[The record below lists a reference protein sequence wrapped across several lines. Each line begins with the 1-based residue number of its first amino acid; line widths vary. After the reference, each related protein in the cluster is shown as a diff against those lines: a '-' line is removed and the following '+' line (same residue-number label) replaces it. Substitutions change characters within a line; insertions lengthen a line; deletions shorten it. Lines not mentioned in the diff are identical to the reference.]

1 MSKGVFAKIRA
12 SYRHWV
18 IDKPWQVLVLVAV
31 MTAWAVTVIPKTTL
45 DASADSLLLQGDP
58 SLADFR
64 DVSERYGA
72 AEFLLLTWQPEGELL
87 SDESLMPLSALAN
100 ELRALPGVLS
110 VVTALDVPL
119 VESPRKSL
127 SDVLGDNPLPTLS
140 DPATDRALAIEE
152 LKNSVIYSELLASK
166 DGTLSA
172 IQVNLEPFTAYDQAL
187 KTREALRVVQVERNL
202 TEPELVQLEEAE
214 LAVKAASAQAM
225 ALRSELV
232 ASVRLIAERYRQHA
246 DIFVGGVPMIASDM
260 VAFVRSD
267 LVVFGAA
274 IVGVMMLV
282 LAVVFQRARWVAI
295 PVVTCIVTVAVVL
308 GILAAIDWRMTVI
321 SSNFVAVLLIIS
333 LSIAIHLVVRYREIH
348 QSNPDM
354 LDADRIEAAMAAMAV
369 PCLYT
374 GLTTIVA
381 FLSLL
386 VSRIQPVIDFGS
398 MMTLGIVLALI
409 FAFTVVPA
417 MMRVWPAGKPMVHTA
432 DQKPF
437 TRHFARWVDERGGL
451 ILTVTAALI
460 VTVTLG
466 VSQLKVENRF
476 IDYFKETTEIYQGM
490 ELLDAE
496 LGGTIGF
503 DITLAAPEEIDLFG
517 DLGLGGSDTE
527 TRLDDFADDDP
538 FLEDDPFA
546 ASSEAAPFASDD
558 DPFESDG
565 DIFAEDDLFAD
576 GDLLSDSTGVEKTQ
590 EAGFTPS
597 YWFSLQGRQEIAA
610 VQKYLQ
616 SRDEVGKVMSL
627 DTLFSTVE
635 VLFNGPIGSVE
646 LALVQRSMPA
656 DIADL
661 LQTPYFDAERSEARI
676 SLRVKETSKT
686 LRRDAFLRQ
695 VKDDLI
701 NELGI
706 EEERITMSGMLV
718 LYNNVLQSLFASQIM
733 TLGAVFAVILVMF
746 YLLFRSLSLALLA
759 LAPNLLA
766 AGLVLGI
773 MGLANIPLDIMTI
786 TIAAI
791 VVGMG
796 VDNCIHY
803 VHRFKREFVIDKS
816 YTAAM
821 HRCHLSIGRA
831 MYYTTLTVVVGFS
844 MLILSNFKPS
854 TYFGALT
861 AVAMIAAVLGALL
874 LLPRLIVLLKPL
886 GPEANHAV
894 S

>member
-1 MSKGVFAKIRA
+1 MSEGVNAKMRTA
-12 SYRHWV
+12 YRHWV
-18 IDKPWQVLVLVAV
+18 IDRPWLVLGLTAV
-31 MTAWAVTVIPKTTL
+31 LTAWAISVIPKTTL

-64 DVSERYGA
+64 DVSDRYGA
-72 AEFLLLTWQPEGELL
+72 AEFLLLTWKPDSELL
-87 SDESLMPLSALAN
+87 SDESLVPLAAMAG

-110 VVTALDVPL
+110 VVTVLDVPL

-127 SDVLGDNPLPTLS
+127 SDVLGDDPLPTLS

-152 LKNSVIYSELLASK
+152 LKNSVIYSELLSSK

-172 IQVNLEPFTAYDQAL
+172 VQVNLEPFTAYDHAL
-187 KTREALRVVQVERNL
+187 KIREDLRAVQVERSL
-202 TEPELVQLEEAE
+202 TEVELAQLKEAE

-225 ALRSELV
+225 AQRSELV

-282 LAVVFQRARWVAI
+282 LAIVFQRARWVAI

-308 GILAAIDWRMTVI
+308 GILAAMDWRMTVI

-333 LSIAIHLVVRYREIH
+333 LSIAIHLVVRYREMH
-348 QSNPDM
+348 QHNPNM

-369 PCLYT
+369 PCVYT

-398 MMTLGIVLALI
+398 MMSLGIVLALI
-409 FAFTVVPA
+409 FAFTIVPA
-417 MMRVWPAGKPMVHTA
+417 MMRVWPAGKPLVHHA
-432 DQKPF
+432 DEQPF
-437 TRHFARWVDERGGL
+437 TRHFARWVDERGGA
-451 ILTVTAALI
+451 ILTVTAAL
-460 VTVTLG
+460 VLAVALG

-476 IDYFKETTEIYQGM
+476 IDYFKQSTEIYQGM

-496 LGGTIGF
+496 LGGTIGL
-503 DITLAAPEEIDLFG
+503 DITIAAPKEVDLFG
-517 DLGLGGSDTE
+517 DLGLGSDTE
-527 TRLDDFADDDP
+527 TDVGDFAADDP

-546 ASSEAAPFASDD
+546 ESSQDDSFAADDDLFASEDDVFADD
-558 DPFESDG
+558 DPFTD
-565 DIFAEDDLFAD
+565 DDLF
-576 GDLLSDSTGVEKTQ
+576 GDSSDTVRTQ
-590 EAGFTPS
+590 EPGFTPS

-610 VQKYLQ
+610 VQDYLQ

-635 VLFNGPIGSVE
+635 VLLNGPLGSVE

-661 LQTPYFDAERSEARI
+661 LQAPYFDAERNEARV

-686 LRRDAFLRQ
+686 LRRDAFLKQ
-695 VKDDLI
+695 VKHDLV

-733 TLGAVFAVILVMF
+733 TLGAVFGVILVMF

-759 LAPNLLA
+759 LAPNVLA
-766 AGLVLGI
+766 AGLVLGV
-773 MGLANIPLDIMTI
+773 MGLAGIPLDIMTI

-791 VVGMG
+791 VVGIG
-796 VDNCIHY
+796 VDDCIHY
-803 VHRFKREFVIDKS
+803 VHRFMHEFEVDGD

-831 MYYTTLTVVVGFS
+831 MYYTTLTVVIGFS
-844 MLILSNFKPS
+844 MLVLSNFKPS
-854 TYFGALT
+854 IYFGALT
-861 AVAMIAAVLGALL
+861 VAAMVAAVLGALL

-886 GPEANHAV
+886 GPENQHAV

>member
-1 MSKGVFAKIRA
+1 MSKGVNAKIRTA
-12 SYRHWV
+12 YRHWV
-18 IDKPWQVLVLVAV
+18 IDKPWLVLALVAGL
-31 MTAWAVTVIPKTTL
+31 TAWAISVIPKTTL

-72 AEFLLLTWQPEGELL
+72 AEFLLLTWQPENELL
-87 SDESLMPLSALAN
+87 SDESLVPLALMADK
-100 ELRALPGVLS
+100 LRALPGVRS

-127 SDVLGDNPLPTLS
+127 SDVLGDEPLPTLS

-166 DGTLSA
+166 DGRLSA
-172 IQVNLEPFTAYDQAL
+172 VQVNLEPFAAYDQAL
-187 KTREALRVVQVERNL
+187 KIREDLRALQVERSL
-202 TEPELVQLEEAE
+202 TEGEQTQLKQAE
-214 LAVKAASAQAM
+214 LAVKAASAKAM
-225 ALRSELV
+225 AQRTALV
-232 ASVRLIAERYRQHA
+232 ASVRSIAEHYRDYA

-267 LVVFGAA
+267 LVVFGSA
-274 IVGVMMLV
+274 ILGVMMLV
-282 LAVVFQRARWVAI
+282 LALVFQRVRWVVI
-295 PVVTCIVTVAVVL
+295 PVVTCVVTVAVVL

-333 LSIAIHLVVRYREIH
+333 LSIAIHLVVRYREMH
-348 QSNPDM
+348 QHNPNM

-369 PCLYT
+369 PCVYT

-398 MMTLGIVLALI
+398 MMSLGIVLALV
-409 FAFTVVPA
+409 FAFTIVPA
-417 MMRVWPAGKPMVHTA
+417 MMRVWPAGKPLVHHA
-432 DQKPF
+432 DEQPF
-437 TRHFARWVDERGGL
+437 TRHFARWVDERGGT
-451 ILTVTAALI
+451 ILTVTGVLVLAVAI
-460 VTVTLG
+460 G

-476 IDYFKETTEIYQGM
+476 IDYFKQSTEIYQGM

-496 LGGTIGF
+496 LGGTIGL
-503 DITLAAPEEIDLFG
+503 DITIAAPEEVDLFG
-517 DLGLGGSDTE
+517 DLGLGDDAATDVSDFAA
-527 TRLDDFADDDP
+527 DDPFLEEDPFAESSQDDPFAADDDLFASEDDVFADDDP
-538 FLEDDPFA
+538 FAD
-546 ASSEAAPFASDD
+546 
-558 DPFESDG
+558 
-565 DIFAEDDLFAD
+565 DDLF
-576 GDLLSDSTGVEKTQ
+576 GDSSDTVRAQ
-590 EAGFTPS
+590 EPGFTPS

-610 VQKYLQ
+610 VQDYLQ
-616 SRDEVGKVMSL
+616 SRPEVGKVMSL

-635 VLFNGPIGSVE
+635 VLFNGPLGSVE

-661 LQTPYFDAERSEARI
+661 LQAPYFDAERNEARV

-686 LRRDAFLRQ
+686 LRRDAFLKQ
-695 VKDDLI
+695 VKHDLVA
-701 NELGI
+701 ELGI

-733 TLGAVFAVILVMF
+733 TLGAVFGVILVMF

-759 LAPNLLA
+759 LAPNVLA
-766 AGLVLGI
+766 AGLVLGV
-773 MGLANIPLDIMTI
+773 MGLAGIPLDIMTI

-791 VVGMG
+791 VVGIG
-796 VDNCIHY
+796 VDDCIHY
-803 VHRFKREFVIDKS
+803 VHRFMHEFEVDGD

-831 MYYTTLTVVVGFS
+831 MYYTTLTVVIGFS
-844 MLILSNFKPS
+844 MLVLSNFKPS
-854 TYFGALT
+854 IYFGALT
-861 AVAMIAAVLGALL
+861 VAAMVAAVLGALL

-886 GPEANHAV
+886 GPENKHAV

>member
-1 MSKGVFAKIRA
+1 MSKGVTVNIRA
-12 SYRHWV
+12 GYRHWV
-18 IDKPWQVLVLVAV
+18 IDKPWLVLGLLTVL
-31 MTAWAVTVIPKTTL
+31 TAWAISFIPKTTL

-72 AEFLLLTWQPEGELL
+72 AEFLLLTWQPETELL
-87 SDESLMPLSALAN
+87 SDESLIPLAAMTE

-127 SDVLGDNPLPTLS
+127 SDVLGDKPLPTLS
-140 DPATDRALAIEE
+140 DPATDRSLAIEE
-152 LKNSVIYSELLASK
+152 LKNSVIYSELLVSK
-166 DGTLSA
+166 DGALSA
-172 IQVNLEPFTAYDQAL
+172 VQVNLEPFSAYDD
-187 KTREALRVVQVERNL
+187 ALRIREDLRGFQVERRL
-202 TEPELVQLEEAE
+202 TDAEQAQLQEAE
-214 LAVKAASAQAM
+214 LAVKTASAKAM
-225 ALRSELV
+225 EQRTVLV
-232 ASVRLIAERYRQHA
+232 ASVRKIAEQYRQHA

-295 PVVTCIVTVAVVL
+295 PVVTCIVTVAAVL

-348 QSNPDM
+348 KDNPDM
-354 LDADRIEAAMAAMAV
+354 PDADRIEAAMAAMAV

-398 MMTLGIVLALI
+398 MMTLGILLALI

-417 MMRVWPAGKPMVHTA
+417 MMRVWPAGKPMVHAA

-451 ILTVTAALI
+451 ILTATIALAVAVAA
-460 VTVTLG
+460 G

-503 DITLAAPEEIDLFG
+503 DITLSAPEELDLFS
-517 DLGLGGSDTE
+517 DLGLGNVDTD
-527 TRLDDFADDDP
+527 LSADDFADDDP

-546 ASSEAAPFASDD
+546 ASSDGNISASDD
-558 DPFESDG
+558 DLFASDG

-576 GDLLSDSTGVEKTQ
+576 DDLFDDSANVKDAKD
-590 EAGFTPS
+590 AGFTPS

-610 VQKYLQ
+610 VQDYLQ
-616 SRDEVGKVMSL
+616 SRTEVGKVMSL

-635 VLFNGPIGSVE
+635 VLFNGPLGSVE

-661 LQTPYFDAERSEARI
+661 LQAPYFDAERNEARI

-686 LRRDAFLRQ
+686 LRRDAFLQQ

-701 NELGI
+701 NQLGI
-706 EEERITMSGMLV
+706 EDDRITMSGMLV

-733 TLGAVFAVILVMF
+733 TLGAVFGVILVMF

-803 VHRFKREFVIDKS
+803 VHRFKREFAIDKS

-831 MYYTTLTVVVGFS
+831 MYYTTLTVVIGFS

-874 LLPRLIVLLKPL
+874 LLPRLIVVLKPL
-886 GPEANHAV
+886 GPDADHAV

>member
-1 MSKGVFAKIRA
+1 MSKGVNSKMRTA
-12 SYRHWV
+12 YRRLV
-18 IDKPWQVLVLVAV
+18 IDKPWLVLALVAAL
-31 MTAWAVTVIPKTTL
+31 TAWAISVIPKTTL

-64 DVSERYGA
+64 DVSARYGA

-87 SDESLMPLSALAN
+87 SDESLVPLGAMAD

-127 SDVLGDNPLPTLS
+127 SDVLGDKPLPTLS
-140 DPATDRALAIEE
+140 DPTTDRALAIEE
-152 LKNSVIYSELLASK
+152 LKSSVIYSELLASK

-172 IQVNLEPFTAYDQAL
+172 VQVNLEPFTDYDQAL
-187 KTREALRVVQVERNL
+187 KIREDLRAVQVERSL
-202 TEPELVQLEEAE
+202 TEAELAQLEEAE
-214 LAVKAASAQAM
+214 LAVKVASAQAM
-225 ALRSELV
+225 AQRTELV
-232 ASVRLIAERYRQHA
+232 ASVRLIAEPYRQHA

-282 LAVVFQRARWVAI
+282 LAVVFGRARWVAI

-348 QSNPDM
+348 QQNPEM
-354 LDADRIEAAMAAMAV
+354 PDADRIEAAMAAMAV

-417 MMRVWPAGKPMVHTA
+417 MMRVWPAGNPMIHTA

-437 TRHFARWVDERGGL
+437 TRHFARWVDQRGGL
-451 ILTVTAALI
+451 IITATGALVLTV
-460 VTVTLG
+460 VVG

-476 IDYFKETTEIYQGM
+476 IDYFKDTTEIYQGM

-503 DITLAAPEEIDLFG
+503 DITLAAPTEVDLFG
-517 DLGLGGSDTE
+517 DLGLASVDAE
-527 TRLDDFADDDP
+527 TNLDDFAADDP
-538 FLEDDPFA
+538 FLEEDPFA
-546 ASSEAAPFASDD
+546 ASSDD
-558 DPFESDG
+558 DLFASDG
-565 DIFAEDDLFAD
+565 DIFAEDDPFAD
-576 GDLLSDSTGVEKTQ
+576 DDLFGDTENADSAQ
-590 EAGFTPS
+590 DAGFTPS

-610 VQKYLQ
+610 VQNYLQ
-616 SRDEVGKVMSL
+616 GRDEVGKVMSL

-661 LQTPYFDAERSEARI
+661 LQTPYFDAERNEARV

-733 TLGAVFAVILVMF
+733 TLGAVFGVILVMF

-803 VHRFKREFVIDKS
+803 VHRFKREFAIDQS

-831 MYYTTLTVVVGFS
+831 MYYTTLTVVIGFS

>member
-1 MSKGVFAKIRA
+1 MSNGVNATMRRA
-12 SYRHWV
+12 YRQWV
-18 IDKPWQVLVLVAV
+18 IDKPWLILALIAVL
-31 MTAWAVTVIPKTTL
+31 TGWAASVIPRTTL

-72 AEFLLLTWQPEGELL
+72 AEFLLLTWQPESALL
-87 SDESLMPLSALAN
+87 SDESLIPLAAMAD

-127 SDVLGDNPLPTLS
+127 SDVLGDDPLPTLS

-152 LKNSVIYSELLASK
+152 LKNSVIYSELLSSK

-172 IQVNLEPFTAYDQAL
+172 VQVNLEPFSAYDKAL
-187 KTREALRVVQVERNL
+187 KIREDLRALQADRSLSETERL
-202 TEPELVQLEEAE
+202 QLEDAE
-214 LAVKAASAQAM
+214 LAVKAASAYAM
-225 ALRSELV
+225 AQRSELV
-232 ASVRLIAERYRQHA
+232 ESVRLIAERYRQHA

-308 GILAAIDWRMTVI
+308 GILAAMDWRMTVI

-348 QSNPDM
+348 QRNPDM
-354 LDADRIEAAMAAMAV
+354 ADADRIEAAMAAMAV

-398 MMTLGIVLALI
+398 MMTLGIALALI

-451 ILTVTAALI
+451 ILTLTGALV
-460 VTVTLG
+460 VTVVVG

-503 DITLAAPEEIDLFG
+503 DITLAAPEEIDLFA
-517 DLGLGGSDTE
+517 DLGRGGNTE
-527 TRLDDFADDDP
+527 ADAGDFADDDP

-546 ASSEAAPFASDD
+546 GSSQ
-558 DPFESDG
+558 
-565 DIFAEDDLFAD
+565 DDLFAAD
-576 GDLLSDSTGVEKTQ
+576 EDLFASEGDVFTEDDSFADDDLFNDSTDVEKAQ

-610 VQKYLQ
+610 VQNYLQ

-661 LQTPYFDAERSEARI
+661 LQTPYFDAERNEARI

-686 LRRDAFLRQ
+686 LRRDAFLQQ

-733 TLGAVFAVILVMF
+733 TLGAVFGVILVMF

-803 VHRFKREFVIDKS
+803 VHRFKREFALDQS

-831 MYYTTLTVVVGFS
+831 MYYTTLTVVIGFS

-886 GPEANHAV
+886 GPETNHAV

>member
-1 MSKGVFAKIRA
+1 
-12 SYRHWV
+12 
-18 IDKPWQVLVLVAV
+18 
-31 MTAWAVTVIPKTTL
+31 
-45 DASADSLLLQGDP
+45 
-58 SLADFR
+58 
-64 DVSERYGA
+64 
-72 AEFLLLTWQPEGELL
+72 
-87 SDESLMPLSALAN
+87 
-100 ELRALPGVLS
+100 
-110 VVTALDVPL
+110 
-119 VESPRKSL
+119 
-127 SDVLGDNPLPTLS
+127 
-140 DPATDRALAIEE
+140 
-152 LKNSVIYSELLASK
+152 
-166 DGTLSA
+166 
-172 IQVNLEPFTAYDQAL
+172 
-187 KTREALRVVQVERNL
+187 
-202 TEPELVQLEEAE
+202 
-214 LAVKAASAQAM
+214 
-225 ALRSELV
+225 
-232 ASVRLIAERYRQHA
+232 
-246 DIFVGGVPMIASDM
+246 
-260 VAFVRSD
+260 
-267 LVVFGAA
+267 
-274 IVGVMMLV
+274 
-282 LAVVFQRARWVAI
+282 
-295 PVVTCIVTVAVVL
+295 
-308 GILAAIDWRMTVI
+308 MTVI

-348 QSNPDM
+348 QRNPDM
-354 LDADRIEAAMAAMAV
+354 ADADRIEAAMAAMAV

-398 MMTLGIVLALI
+398 MMTLGIALALI

-451 ILTVTAALI
+451 ILTLTGALV
-460 VTVTLG
+460 VTVVVG

-503 DITLAAPEEIDLFG
+503 DITLAAPEEIDLFA
-517 DLGLGGSDTE
+517 DLGRSGNTE
-527 TRLDDFADDDP
+527 ADAGDFADDDP
-538 FLEDDPFA
+538 FLEDDPFSGSSQDDLFA
-546 ASSEAAPFASDD
+546 ADEDLFAS
-558 DPFESDG
+558 EG
-565 DIFAEDDLFAD
+565 DVFAEDDPFAD
-576 GDLLSDSTGVEKTQ
+576 GDLFSDSTDVEKAQ

-610 VQKYLQ
+610 VQNYLQ

-661 LQTPYFDAERSEARI
+661 LQTPYFDAERNEARI

-686 LRRDAFLRQ
+686 LRRDAFLQQ

-701 NELGI
+701 KELGI

-733 TLGAVFAVILVMF
+733 TLGAVFGVILVMF

-803 VHRFKREFVIDKS
+803 VHRFKREFALDQS

-831 MYYTTLTVVVGFS
+831 MYYTTLTVVIGFS

-886 GPEANHAV
+886 GPETNHAV

>member
-1 MSKGVFAKIRA
+1 MSKGVNAKMRTA
-12 SYRHWV
+12 YRHWV
-18 IDKPWQVLVLVAV
+18 IDKPWLVLALVAAL
-31 MTAWAVTVIPKTTL
+31 TAWAVSVIPKTTL

-72 AEFLLLTWQPEGELL
+72 AEFLLLTWQPESELL
-87 SDESLMPLSALAN
+87 SDESLIPLAAMAD

-127 SDVLGDNPLPTLS
+127 SDVLGDDPLPTLS
-140 DPATDRALAIEE
+140 DPATDRSLAIEE
-152 LKNSVIYSELLASK
+152 LKNSVIYSELLSSK

-172 IQVNLEPFTAYDQAL
+172 VQVNLEPFSAYDKAL
-187 KTREALRVVQVERNL
+187 KIREDLRVLQVDRSLNE
-202 TEPELVQLEEAE
+202 TEQVQLEEAE

-225 ALRSELV
+225 AQRSELV

-282 LAVVFQRARWVAI
+282 LALVFQRVRWVVI
-295 PVVTCIVTVAVVL
+295 PVTTCIVTVAVVL

-333 LSIAIHLVVRYREIH
+333 LSIAIHLVVRYRELH
-348 QSNPDM
+348 QQSPDM
-354 LDADRIEAAMAAMAV
+354 PDADRIEAAMATMAV
-369 PCLYT
+369 PCVYT

-398 MMTLGIVLALI
+398 MMTLGIVLALV

-417 MMRVWPAGKPMVHTA
+417 MMRVWPAGKPLLHQA
-432 DQKPF
+432 DERPF
-437 TRHFARWVDERGGL
+437 TRHFARWVDERGG
-451 ILTVTAALI
+451 IISAVTLGLV
-460 VTVTLG
+460 VTVVVG

-476 IDYFKETTEIYQGM
+476 IDYFKESTEIYQGM

-503 DITLAAPEEIDLFG
+503 DITLAAPEDVDLFG
-517 DLGLGGSDTE
+517 GLGLGDADTDV
-527 TRLDDFADDDP
+527 TIDDFADDDP
-538 FLEDDPFA
+538 FLEDDSFT
-546 ASSEAAPFASDD
+546 SS
-558 DPFESDG
+558 
-565 DIFAEDDLFAD
+565 EDDLFASEED
-576 GDLLSDSTGVEKTQ
+576 LFASEENVFTDDDPFAGDDLFANSEGTKQVSD
-590 EAGFTPS
+590 AGFTPS

-610 VQKYLQ
+610 VQDYLQ
-616 SRDEVGKVMSL
+616 SRPEVGKVMSL

-635 VLFNGPIGSVE
+635 VLLNGPLGSVE

-661 LQTPYFDAERSEARI
+661 LQTPYFDEQGNETRV
-676 SLRVKETSKT
+676 SLRVKETSKS
-686 LRRDAFLRQ
+686 LRRDVFLKQ
-695 VKDDLI
+695 IKLDLV
-701 NELGI
+701 NQLGI

-733 TLGAVFAVILVMF
+733 TLGAVFGVILMMF

-773 MGLANIPLDIMTI
+773 MGLSGIPLDIMTI

-803 VHRFKREFVIDKS
+803 VHRFKREFASDRD

-831 MYYTTLTVVVGFS
+831 MYYTTLTVVIGFS

-886 GPEANHAV
+886 GPEGTHAM